1 MLEGKIVV
9 VGVTG
14 GIAAYK
20 AAELVSRLR
29 KARAEVHVVMTSNAC
44 NFVNPITFQS
54 LSANPVHINMY
65 GTAKLGGID
74 HIELAQKAD
83 LIVVAPA
90 TANSIAKAAGGLADD
105 LLSTVLLAKKAP
117 VLLAPAMNAH
127 MYLNPITQSNLSLL
141 VEHGFQVMTPGVGF
155 QACGSEGPGRMPE
168 PAEIYAECCRILCK
182 TSALEGKTVLITA
195 GGTQEPIDPVRYIG
209 NRSSGKMGYA
219 LAKAARDNGA
229 KVILISGPTSIKPPA
244 GVKVVQIATAAEM
257 FTAVMQHFPSSD
269 IIIKAAAVADYRP
282 VQAAE
287 HKIKKSGEELP
298 IHLVPN
304 PDILQELGKQKGDKL
319 LVGFAAETRD
329 LIDNAVDKLQRKNL
343 DMLVANDV
351 TKPGAGFGSDTNLVA
366 ILYRNGD
373 KENLPL
379 MDKEHVALEIINRI
393 ISLMN
398 NKAKE

>member
-1 MLEGKIVV
+1 
-9 VGVTG
+9 
-14 GIAAYK
+14 
-20 AAELVSRLR
+20 
-29 KARAEVHVVMTSNAC
+29 
-44 NFVNPITFQS
+44 
-54 LSANPVHINMY
+54 
-65 GTAKLGGID
+65 
-74 HIELAQKAD
+74 
-83 LIVVAPA
+83 
-90 TANSIAKAAGGLADD
+90 
-105 LLSTVLLAKKAP
+105 
-117 VLLAPAMNAH
+117 
-127 MYLNPITQSNLSLL
+127 
-141 VEHGFQVMTPGVGF
+141 
-155 QACGSEGPGRMPE
+155 
-168 PAEIYAECCRILCK
+168 
-182 TSALEGKTVLITA
+182 
-195 GGTQEPIDPVRYIG
+195 
-209 NRSSGKMGYA
+209 
-219 LAKAARDNGA
+219 
-229 KVILISGPTSIKPPA
+229 
-244 GVKVVQIATAAEM
+244 
-257 FTAVMQHFPSSD
+257 
-269 IIIKAAAVADYRP
+269 

-379 MDKEHVALEIINRI
+379 MDKEHVALEIISRI